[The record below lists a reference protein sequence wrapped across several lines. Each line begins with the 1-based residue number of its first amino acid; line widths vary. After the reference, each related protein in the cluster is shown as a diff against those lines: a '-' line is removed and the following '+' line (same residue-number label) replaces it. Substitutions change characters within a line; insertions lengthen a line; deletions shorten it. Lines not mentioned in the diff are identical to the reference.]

1 MMVVALLA
9 ASDQPTAE
17 PYKSIV
23 GVIQVERAGYDP
35 DLYILIDDL
44 GHHTVITAG
53 SLTADQ
59 ASDIMELVRDNA
71 EWGKVTLTCDTRT

>member
-1 MMVVALLA
+1 MMMVALLA

-17 PYKSIV
+17 PDKSIV

-44 GHHTVITAG
+44 GHHTVIKAG
-53 SLTADQ
+53 ILTAQQ
-59 ASDIMELVRDNA
+59 AADLMELVKDNA
-71 EWGKVTLTCDTRT
+71 QWGKVTVTCDTRT